1 MLPADLEF
9 HKIFIGNNSF
19 PSRFPQ
25 NSSVPNKT
33 MPMPTSMALPKG
45 FDHIGKFIFSCFL
58 NKNLEKI
65 SCYVGQF
72 KLIKSNFFPVVGS
85 S

>member
-58 NKNLEKI
+58 NKNLEKNI
-65 SCYVGQF
+65 LLCWTVQINQEQF
-72 KLIKSNFFPVVGS
+72 FFR
-85 S
+85 